1 MPRLLARIL
10 DLARIAAL
18 GPGAYATL
26 TLLACVFSL
35 ELASI
40 WISLRFVTWNADF
53 FNALEAYDAD
63 AAIQQV
69 WIFFAFTGLSA
80 ARFLVSDYLRKFV
93 MIRWRTRLTDHALGL
108 WLANKSYW
116 HLREGLV
123 PEGIENP
130 DQRIA
135 EDCRVFV
142 SGLLHEALD
151 LFTRIVGLFSY
162 VAVLWSLTT
171 FALEFS
177 VFGTQVSIPHYLVWG
192 SFVYV
197 ALSSLFT
204 HVLGWPLKNLLFER
218 ERREADFRYSLVQ
231 LRENAAE
238 VAMANGEF
246 AERGRIDDRFAK
258 ILVNWRCLI
267 GREFIVGLFTRPYF
281 QTVLRVPIFLSLPAY
296 LARQV
301 TLGGLMQL
309 ASAFSRVTTTLSW
322 FIFSYRDLASF
333 VAVSDRLGGLLD
345 SLADPVRMPGVPS
358 EIQRDCSGGGR
369 LEIAGLNLFTPEGRS
384 IVSIGK
390 LQIEA
395 GERVWLCGAS
405 GVGKTTLLRALA
417 GVWPY
422 GTGSICMPAE
432 PVFFASQKPY
442 LFGDGLASALMYPGT
457 IDDVDPGKLTSLL
470 QHVGLQHRCAALE
483 QGGAA
488 SLEGLSEGEK
498 QRLVFARIL
507 LANPKWLVLDEPTSA
522 MGGEAENQLFG
533 MLRTALPGTA
543 IICVAHHLPRALQPF
558 RTVDLGANGALQRE
572 SV

>member
-267 GREFIVGLFTRPYF
+267 GR
-281 QTVLRVPIFLSLPAY
+281 
-296 LARQV
+296 
-301 TLGGLMQL
+301 
-309 ASAFSRVTTTLSW
+309 
-322 FIFSYRDLASF
+322 
-333 VAVSDRLGGLLD
+333 D
-345 SLADPVRMPGVPS
+345 SLSGCSRGRISRP
-358 EIQRDCSGGGR
+358 CSGFPSSCLYRPTWPGR
-369 LEIAGLNLFTPEGRS
+369 
-384 IVSIGK
+384 
-390 LQIEA
+390 
-395 GERVWLCGAS
+395 
-405 GVGKTTLLRALA
+405 
-417 GVWPY
+417 
-422 GTGSICMPAE
+422 
-432 PVFFASQKPY
+432 
-442 LFGDGLASALMYPGT
+442 
-457 IDDVDPGKLTSLL
+457 
-470 QHVGLQHRCAALE
+470 
-483 QGGAA
+483 
-488 SLEGLSEGEK
+488 
-498 QRLVFARIL
+498 
-507 LANPKWLVLDEPTSA
+507 
-522 MGGEAENQLFG
+522 
-533 MLRTALPGTA
+533 
-543 IICVAHHLPRALQPF
+543 
-558 RTVDLGANGALQRE
+558 
-572 SV
+572 